1 MPNMVTYAV
10 ETGYFTKMICLKK
23 DESQVQ
29 RINKTA
35 SWETEVVQ
43 IFILFFFWFLSFPL
57 HFLLPEKVILAL
69 ILQKLAVE
77 TFI

>member
-1 MPNMVTYAV
+1 MPNVVTYAV